1 MKDIKKN
8 DEFIVDIIDYGADGE
23 GIAKIDGYTIFV
35 MGALKGEKCKIHI
48 LKVLKTHAFAKIIE
62 IIIKS
67 DKRVETDCS
76 TFNRCGGC
84 DLRHI
89 EYNETLKIKQ
99 EKVQNLVNKM
109 LKNKIEVNDT
119 IGMDNPIFYR
129 NKAIFPV
136 TSDKKVGIYAKRSHN
151 VIPINECKIQTKIS
165 QDIAKYILENWTDTS
180 YDEITRKRST

>member
-23 GIAKIDGYTIFV
+23 GIAKINGYTIFV

-76 TFNRCGGC
+76 TFNGCGGC

-109 LKNKIEVNDT
+109 LKNKIKVNET
-119 IGMDNPIFYR
+119 IGMDNPTFYR

-136 TSDKKVGIYAKRSHN
+136 TCDKEVGIYAKRSHN

-165 QDIAKYILENWTDTS
+165 QNISKYILENWTDS
-180 YDEITRKRST
+180 IYDEITRKKSN